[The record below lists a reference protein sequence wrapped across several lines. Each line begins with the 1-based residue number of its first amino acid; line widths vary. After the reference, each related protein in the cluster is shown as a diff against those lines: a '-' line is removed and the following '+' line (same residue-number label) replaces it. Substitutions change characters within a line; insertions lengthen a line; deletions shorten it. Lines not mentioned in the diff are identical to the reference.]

1 MKKILL
7 FLIITIITINMMP
20 VFAGEPVTIN
30 FWHAMDRHR
39 GKVLNNLVDEFN
51 KTHPDI
57 KVVATFKGV
66 TDNTKDKYKN
76 SYNIL
81 FQQLL
86 ISISTQSPPDVSQV
100 YENWTSQ
107 FVQIKSITPLENV
120 AEKEFTEKE
129 LPDFIPTFLE
139 ANKEDGKLWSLPF
152 NKSIYVLYYNKYM
165 LSKAGLKPPANW
177 EEVRE
182 AAKKLTQKTSSGKT
196 IHHGISFKA
205 DVDTFSV
212 ILLSRG
218 GTLLEGNKKA
228 TFNGEEG
235 EKTIKYLQSLIEDG
249 SAITSFEPQKDFMEG
264 KCAMYVD
271 TSSGI
276 SNLERHISFE
286 YGVAPCPYDKGKILF
301 AGTNLAIFSASSQEK
316 QKASWEFI
324 KWLTNTENTAKWSME
339 TGYLPVRNSAI
350 ESKAYQEFLSQHEKH
365 KIGINEL
372 SMATVAPIVP
382 SWQSIRGIIDDTV
395 FNTVVVKQD
404 IKETLNTAATTADR
418 FLGLPQK

>member
-7 FLIITIITINMMP
+7 FLIITTIIINMMP

-51 KTHPDI
+51 KTHSDM
-57 KVVATFKGV
+57 KVVPTFKGV

-107 FVQIKSITPLENV
+107 FVQIKSIVPLENF
-120 AEKEFTEKE
+120 ADKEFTEQE
-129 LPDFIPTFLE
+129 MPDFVPTFLE

-152 NKSIYVLYYNKYM
+152 NKSIYVLYYNKYIF
-165 LSKAGLKPPANW
+165 SKAGLKPPANW

-182 AAKKLTQKTSSGKT
+182 AAKKLTQKHSSGT
-196 IHHGISFKA
+196 VIHYGISFKA

-218 GTLLEGNKKA
+218 GHLLEGNKKA
-228 TFNGEEG
+228 TFNSEEG
-235 EKTIKYLQSLIEDG
+235 ENTIKYLQSLIEDG
-249 SAITSFEPQKDFMEG
+249 SALVSFEPQKDFLEG

-276 SNLERHISFE
+276 SNLERNISFE
-286 YGVAPCPYDKGKILF
+286 YGVAPCPSDKGKILF
-301 AGTNLAIFSASSQEK
+301 AGTNLAIFSSSSQEK

-324 KWLTNTENTAKWSME
+324 KWLTNAENTAKWSME

-350 ESKAYQEFLSQHEKH
+350 ESKVYQEFLSKHEKH
-365 KIGINEL
+365 KIGIKEL
-372 SMATVAPIVP
+372 DMATVAPIVP

-404 IKETLNTAATTADR
+404 IKETLNTAAATADR

>member
-1 MKKILL
+1 
-7 FLIITIITINMMP
+7 MMP

-39 GKVLNNLVDEFN
+39 GKVLNSLVDEFN

-86 ISISTQSPPDVSQV
+86 ISISTQAPPDVSQV

-107 FVQIKSITPLENV
+107 FVQIKSIVPLENFTDT
-120 AEKEFTEKE
+120 EYTEKE
-129 LPDFIPTFLE
+129 LPDFVPTFLE

-152 NKSIYVLYYNKYM
+152 NKSIYVLYYNKYVF
-165 LSKAGLKPPANW
+165 SKAGLKPPANW
-177 EEVRE
+177 EEVKE
-182 AAKKLTQKTSSGKT
+182 TAKKLTQKTSSGNVT
-196 IHHGISFKA
+196 RYGISFKA

-212 ILLSRG
+212 VLLSRG
-218 GTLLEGNKKA
+218 GHLIEGNKKA
-228 TFNGEEG
+228 TFNSEEG

-249 SAITSFEPQKDFMEG
+249 SALVSFEPQKDFLEG

-276 SNLERHISFE
+276 SNLERNISFD
-286 YGVAPCPYDKGKILF
+286 YGVAPCPSDKGKILF
-301 AGTNLAIFSASSQEK
+301 AGTNLAIFSSLSQEK

-324 KWLTNTENTAKWSME
+324 KWMTNTENTAKWSME

-350 ESKAYQEFLSQHEKH
+350 ESKNYQEFLEKNERH

-372 SMATVAPIVP
+372 DTATVAPVVS

-404 IKETLNTAATTADR
+404 VKESLNTAATTADR

>member
-57 KVVATFKGV
+57 KVVPTFKGV

-165 LSKAGLKPPANW
+165 FSKAGLKPPTNW

-196 IHHGISFKA
+196 THYGISFKA

-249 SAITSFEPQKDFMEG
+249 SALVSFEPQKDFLEG

-286 YGVAPCPYDKGKILF
+286 YGVAPCPSDKGKILF

-350 ESKAYQEFLSQHEKH
+350 ESKSYQEFLSQNEKH
-365 KIGINEL
+365 KIGIDEL
-372 SMATVAPIVP
+372 NMATVAPIVP